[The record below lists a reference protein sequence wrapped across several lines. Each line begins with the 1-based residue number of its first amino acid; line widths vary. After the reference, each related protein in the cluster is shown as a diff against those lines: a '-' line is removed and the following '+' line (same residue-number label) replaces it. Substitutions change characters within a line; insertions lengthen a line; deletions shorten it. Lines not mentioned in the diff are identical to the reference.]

1 MFLNKTR
8 KNRGI
13 SNFNEVN
20 FTKNNF
26 INIDYDLA
34 LPNLYKEIVKKDNC
48 NSPIENALLNE
59 KIVQKLVEKN
69 KLS

>member
-1 MFLNKTR
+1 MKLT
-8 KNRGI
+8 
-13 SNFNEVN
+13 SQ
-20 FTKNNF
+20 KNNF

>member
-20 FTKNNF
+20 FSKNNF

-34 LPNLYKEIVKKDNC
+34 LPNLYKEIVTKDNC

-59 KIVQKLVEKN
+59 KIVHKLVEKH